1 MQQLENTT
9 LRSLLV
15 QREPL
20 LVAGVVFL
28 AHVALRAAG
37 RILIGAFNDD
47 GAYVALG
54 QALAGGI
61 GYRLIYLV
69 GDPVAVKY
77 PPGLPLLIA
86 VPWKLFGTLPIV
98 RATIGLLNPLASG
111 AAAGMIWWIG
121 RRKLG
126 AAPAVLALCAIGP
139 FFLDAVIQYF
149 NIPLSEPYFVCGWA
163 TALLLAYRMA
173 DAPPGA
179 ARPSLA
185 VALGLVLA
193 LTVLFRTAGLVV
205 LAAVLAALARE
216 RRPWRDVAVCA
227 GVALVPLA
235 VWHVV
240 HAAVIARGPLS
251 PLPDETPY
259 WRWLPLDRPAQL
271 LSYSARVL
279 GNNSLGYLRYLSG
292 YLARSHFVG
301 PTLAAAFAVA
311 ALAGGARAW
320 RAHTALVATVAAVL
334 ATVLLWPYAQ
344 GRLLLPIL
352 PFAGLLAA
360 STLQLGVTRG
370 SVMSR
375 RLAYAL
381 LGVVALTAAVRQVA
395 LRRAAEAALASGAP
409 PPPEN
414 RSPLYVLAG
423 NSRYIFGV
431 VSWVRANTTSQ
442 DRIMVD
448 APAAV
453 YLYTGRKTA
462 AAAPAEPAFTASVF
476 QVPGRYL
483 ATRILED
490 SLTIIVLGIAGSG
503 LDQDI
508 RAVASRCPRVL
519 QRQSDAAGALPAFYR
534 VVRDDNCLRERV
546 LSPTRE

>member
-1 MQQLENTT
+1 MQQLQNTT
-9 LRSLLV
+9 LTSVLAH
-15 QREPL
+15 REPL
-20 LVAGVVFL
+20 IVGGLVVL
-28 AHVALRAAG
+28 AHLALRAAD

-54 QALAGGI
+54 KALAGGL

-86 VPWKLFGTLPIV
+86 VPWKLFGTLAGV
-98 RATIGLLNPLASG
+98 RATIALLNPLASG

-121 RRKLG
+121 RRRLG
-126 AAPAVLALCAIGP
+126 AAPAVLGLCAVGP

-163 TALLLAYRMA
+163 TALLLAYRLS
-173 DAPPGA
+173 DAGPGA
-179 ARPSLA
+179 PRPALA
-185 VALGLVLA
+185 VTLGLVLA
-193 LTVLFRTAGLVV
+193 LTALFRTAGVV
-205 LAAVLAALARE
+205 TLAAVLVALVLE
-216 RRPWRDVAVCA
+216 RRPWREVALCA

-240 HAAVIARGPLS
+240 HAAAVARGPLS

-259 WRWLPLDRPAQL
+259 WRWLPLDRPSQL
-271 LSYSARVL
+271 LSYAARVL
-279 GNNSLGYLRYLSG
+279 GNNVLGYWRYLGG
-292 YLARSHFVG
+292 YLAPSHFVG
-301 PTLAAAFAVA
+301 PTLAAALALA
-311 ALAGGARAW
+311 ALTGGVRAW

-344 GRLLLPIL
+344 ARLLLPIL

-360 STLQLGVTRG
+360 STLQPAVTGG
-370 SVMSR
+370 SVTLR
-375 RLAYAL
+375 RFTYAL
-381 LGVVALTAAVRQVA
+381 LGVVALTVAVRQVG
-395 LRRAAEAALASGAP
+395 LRRAAEAALASGAAP
-409 PPPEN
+409 RPEN

-431 VSWVRANTTSQ
+431 VKWVRANTTAG
-442 DRIMVD
+442 DRIMAD
-448 APAAV
+448 APAAM

-462 AAAPAEPAFTASVF
+462 AAAPAEPAFGPSVF

-483 ATRILED
+483 AARILAD
-490 SLTIIVLGIAGSG
+490 SLTVIVLGIAGSG
-503 LDQDI
+503 LEQDI
-508 RAVASRCPRVL
+508 RAVASACPQVL
-519 QRQSDAAGALPAFYR
+519 QRQDGATGVLPAFYR
-534 VVRDDNCLRERV
+534 VIRDDKCLRERV
-546 LSPTRE
+546 LVLPRE

>member
-1 MQQLENTT
+1 MRQLEDTT
-9 LRSLLV
+9 LKSLLV
-15 QREPL
+15 RREPL

-149 NIPLSEPYFVCGWA
+149 NIPLSEPYFVCAWA

-227 GVALVPLA
+227 GVALVPPA

-240 HAAVIARGPLS
+240 HAAVIAP
-251 PLPDETPY
+251 
-259 WRWLPLDRPAQL
+259 
-271 LSYSARVL
+271 
-279 GNNSLGYLRYLSG
+279 
-292 YLARSHFVG
+292 
-301 PTLAAAFAVA
+301 
-311 ALAGGARAW
+311 
-320 RAHTALVATVAAVL
+320 
-334 ATVLLWPYAQ
+334 VLLWPYAQ

-375 RLAYAL
+375 RLAYAV

-453 YLYTGRKTA
+453 YLYTGRKAA
-462 AAAPAEPAFTASVF
+462 AAAPAEPAFAASVF

-508 RAVASRCPRVL
+508 RAVASRCPQVL

>member
-1 MQQLENTT
+1 MHDFA
-9 LRSLLV
+9 
-15 QREPL
+15 
-20 LVAGVVFL
+20 VA
-28 AHVALRAAG
+28 
-37 RILIGAFNDD
+37 
-47 GAYVALG
+47 
-54 QALAGGI
+54 
-61 GYRLIYLV
+61 
-69 GDPVAVKY
+69 
-77 PPGLPLLIA
+77 
-86 VPWKLFGTLPIV
+86 
-98 RATIGLLNPLASG
+98 
-111 AAAGMIWWIG
+111 
-121 RRKLG
+121 
-126 AAPAVLALCAIGP
+126 
-139 FFLDAVIQYF
+139 
-149 NIPLSEPYFVCGWA
+149 
-163 TALLLAYRMA
+163 
-173 DAPPGA
+173 
-179 ARPSLA
+179 LA
-185 VALGLVLA
+185 VACAAANAVAGIFGLLRWWQVEPSRAFWVL
-193 LTVLFRTAGLVV
+193 LRV
-205 LAAVLAALARE
+205 
-216 RRPWRDVAVCA
+216 
-227 GVALVPLA
+227 
-235 VWHVV
+235 
-240 HAAVIARGPLS
+240 
-251 PLPDETPY
+251 
-259 WRWLPLDRPAQL
+259 AQL
-271 LSYSARVL
+271 TAVVQA
-279 GNNSLGYLRYLSG
+279 G
-292 YLARSHFVG
+292 A
-301 PTLAAAFAVA
+301 AAAFAVA

-431 VSWVRANTTSQ
+431 VSWVRANATSQ

-462 AAAPAEPAFTASVF
+462 AAAPAEPAFAASVF

-508 RAVASRCPRVL
+508 RAVASRCPQVL

>member
-54 QALAGGI
+54 KALAGGI

-111 AAAGMIWWIG
+111 AAAGIIWWIG

-126 AAPAVLALCAIGP
+126 AAPVVLALCAIGP

-185 VALGLVLA
+185 VTLGLVLA

-227 GVALVPLA
+227 VVALVPLA

-279 GNNSLGYLRYLSG
+279 GNNGLGYLRYLSG
-292 YLARSHFVG
+292 YLAQSDFVG

-360 STLQLGVTRG
+360 STLQLGVTTG

-381 LGVVALTAAVRQVA
+381 LGVVALTVAVRQVE
-395 LRRAAEAALASGAP
+395 LRRAAEAALASGAGP
-409 PPPEN
+409 RPEN

-431 VSWVRANTTSQ
+431 VQWVRANTTPG
-442 DRIMVD
+442 DRIMAD

-453 YLYTGRKTA
+453 RS
-462 AAAPAEPAFTASVF
+462 EE
-476 QVPGRYL
+476 R
-483 ATRILED
+483 
-490 SLTIIVLGIAGSG
+490 
-503 LDQDI
+503 
-508 RAVASRCPRVL
+508 RV
-519 QRQSDAAGALPAFYR
+519 GKE
-534 VVRDDNCLRERV
+534 CE
-546 LSPTRE
+546 

>member
-1 MQQLENTT
+1 MRQLEDTT
-9 LRSLLV
+9 LKSLLV
-15 QREPL
+15 RREPL

-47 GAYVALG
+47 GAYAALG
-54 QALAGGI
+54 GALGGEL
-61 GYRLIYLV
+61 GPRLISV
-69 GDPVAVKY
+69 GGDPVGVKS

-86 VPWKLFGTLPIV
+86 VPGKLFGTLPIV

-149 NIPLSEPYFVCGWA
+149 NIPLSEPYFVCAWA

-240 HAAVIARGPLS
+240 HAAVIARGALS
-251 PLPDETPY
+251 PPPDETPHL
-259 WRWLPLDRPAQL
+259 RWPPPDPPAPPPSL
-271 LSYSARVL
+271 SARVL
-279 GNNSLGYLRYLSG
+279 GNNGLGYLRYLSG
-292 YLARSHFVG
+292 YLAQSDFVG
-301 PTLAAAFAVA
+301 PTLAAAFAGA

-320 RAHTALVATVAAVL
+320 RAHTALVAKI
-334 ATVLLWPYAQ
+334 
-344 GRLLLPIL
+344 GR
-352 PFAGLLAA
+352 AH
-360 STLQLGVTRG
+360 V
-370 SVMSR
+370 
-375 RLAYAL
+375 
-381 LGVVALTAAVRQVA
+381 
-395 LRRAAEAALASGAP
+395 
-409 PPPEN
+409 
-414 RSPLYVLAG
+414 
-423 NSRYIFGV
+423 
-431 VSWVRANTTSQ
+431 
-442 DRIMVD
+442 
-448 APAAV
+448 
-453 YLYTGRKTA
+453 
-462 AAAPAEPAFTASVF
+462 
-476 QVPGRYL
+476 
-483 ATRILED
+483 
-490 SLTIIVLGIAGSG
+490 
-503 LDQDI
+503 
-508 RAVASRCPRVL
+508 
-519 QRQSDAAGALPAFYR
+519 
-534 VVRDDNCLRERV
+534 
-546 LSPTRE
+546 

>member
-1 MQQLENTT
+1 MQQLQKTT
-9 LRSLLV
+9 LTSLLAHY
-15 QREPL
+15 EPL
-20 LVAGVVFL
+20 VIAGLVFV
-28 AHVALRAAG
+28 AHLVLRAAD
-37 RILIGAFNDD
+37 RILVGAFNDD

-54 QALAGGI
+54 QALAGGV

-86 VPWKLFGTLPIV
+86 VPWKLFGTLAGV

-111 AAAGMIWWIG
+111 AAAGIIWWIG
-121 RRKLG
+121 RRRLD
-126 AAPAVLALCAIGP
+126 AAPAVLGLCALGP

-163 TALLLAYRMA
+163 TALLLTYRMA
-173 DAPPGA
+173 DAGPGA
-179 ARPSLA
+179 ARPALA
-185 VALGLVLA
+185 ATLGLVLA
-193 LTVLFRTAGLVV
+193 LTALFRTAGVV
-205 LAAVLAALARE
+205 LLAAVLVALVLE
-216 RRPWRDVAVCA
+216 RRPWREVALCA

-235 VWHVV
+235 VWYFV
-240 HAAVIARGPLS
+240 HAAAVARGPLA

-259 WRWLPLDRPAQL
+259 WRWLPLDRPSQL
-271 LSYSARVL
+271 LSYAARGL
-279 GNNSLGYLRYLSG
+279 GINGLGYMRYLSG
-292 YLARSHFVG
+292 YLAPSHVVG
-301 PTLAAAFAVA
+301 PTLAAALALA
-311 ALAGGARAW
+311 ALAGGVRAR
-320 RAHTALVATVAAVL
+320 RAHAALVVTVAAVL

-360 STLQLGVTRG
+360 STLQLAVGGG
-370 SVMSR
+370 SVTVR
-375 RLAYAL
+375 RFTYAL
-381 LGVVALTAAVRQVA
+381 LGVVALTVAVRQVE
-395 LRRAAEAALASGAP
+395 LRRAAEAALASGAAP
-409 PPPEN
+409 RAEN

-442 DRIMVD
+442 DRIMVH

-462 AAAPAEPAFTASVF
+462 AAAPAEPAFAASVF
-476 QVPGRYL
+476 HVPGRYL

-508 RAVASRCPRVL
+508 RAVASRCPQVL
-519 QRQSDAAGALPAFYR
+519 QRQSGAAGSLPAFYGG
-534 VVRDDNCLRERV
+534 VREDNCLRERV

>member
-20 LVAGVVFL
+20 LIAGVVFL

-173 DAPPGA
+173 DAPPEA

-185 VALGLVLA
+185 VTLGLVLA
-193 LTVLFRTAGLVV
+193 LTVLFRTAGLGA
-205 LAAVLAALARE
+205 LAAVVAARPPE
-216 RRPWRDVAVCA
+216 RRPVR
-227 GVALVPLA
+227 
-235 VWHVV
+235 
-240 HAAVIARGPLS
+240 R
-251 PLPDETPY
+251 
-259 WRWLPLDRPAQL
+259 R
-271 LSYSARVL
+271 
-279 GNNSLGYLRYLSG
+279 
-292 YLARSHFVG
+292 
-301 PTLAAAFAVA
+301 
-311 ALAGGARAW
+311 GARAW
-320 RAHTALVATVAAVL
+320 GAHTALVATVAAVL

-381 LGVVALTAAVRQVA
+381 LGVVALMVAVRQVA

-519 QRQSDAAGALPAFYR
+519 QRQSDTAGALPAFYR